1 LRTRAALSLR
11 ADSASGSTSRAP
23 MTGLKQTAD
32 SAGRP
37 LDALNFFLADVR
49 DGLGPYLAI
58 YLLTVQ
64 KWDEASI
71 GLVMAVAGIAGILA
85 QTPAGAIVDSA
96 TAKRGLVIAAA
107 AVVTIA
113 SLAVPLVTNAYALAG
128 VQSLSAVAA
137 AVFPPAIAAITL
149 GIVGP
154 KAFARRMGR
163 NEGFNHAGNAVAAG
177 LAAALAYLFG
187 PVVVFWLMAAMAIAS
202 TLATLAIPANAIDND
217 VARGLARPDRERS
230 AASQAGAGP
239 PPSAWRTLLAN
250 PTLLIFA
257 AAMVLFHFSNAAM
270 LPLAGQ
276 KLALQNPALA
286 TSLMAACI
294 VAAQLIMVP
303 VALVVG
309 AKADIWGRKP
319 IFLAAFLVLAV
330 RGALYPLSDSP
341 YWIVGVQL
349 LDGIGAGIFGALF
362 PVVVADLTRG
372 KGHFNLS
379 LGAIAT
385 ASGIGA
391 ALSTAFAG
399 LLVVRFGYGVAF
411 QALAAVAVLGLI
423 LYAFGMPE
431 TRSGEAPAPSEG
443 DDESL
448 TGAIRA

>member
-1 LRTRAALSLR
+1 MTRLVP
-11 ADSASGSTSRAP
+11 SARNA
-23 MTGLKQTAD
+23 Q
-32 SAGRP
+32 RP

-58 YLLTVQ
+58 YLLSVQ

-71 GLVMAVAGIAGILA
+71 GMVMAVAGIAGILA
-85 QTPAGAIVDSA
+85 QTPAGALVDAS
-96 TAKRGLVIAAA
+96 TAKRSLLIVAA
-107 AVVTIA
+107 AVVTCA
-113 SLAVPLVTNAYALAG
+113 SLAVPLVSNPYAVAA
-128 VQSLSAVAA
+128 VQSLSAIAA

-163 NEGFNHAGNAVAAG
+163 NEGFNHAGNACAAG
-177 LAAALAYLFG
+177 LAAALAYAFG

-202 TLATLAIPANAIDND
+202 TLATLSIPAAAIDND
-217 VARGLARPDRERS
+217 VARGLMPKRAESLDPSEGD
-230 AASQAGAGP
+230 AAPGAA
-239 PPSAWRTLLAN
+239 PSAWSTLLAN
-250 PTLLIFA
+250 PVLLKFA
-257 AAMVLFHFSNAAM
+257 VAIVLFHFSNAAM

-309 AKADIWGRKP
+309 AKADTWGRKP

-372 KGHFNLS
+372 RGHFNLS

-399 LLVVRFGYGVAF
+399 LIIVRLGYDVAF
-411 QALAAVAVLGLI
+411 LALAAVAGLGFLV
-423 LYAFGMPE
+423 YAFGMPE
-431 TRSGEAPAPSEG
+431 TRSDHHTAAPSEG
-443 DDESL
+443 EVVPPAEAVR
-448 TGAIRA
+448 T